1 MLLKMALETLA
12 SDMSE
17 DVFLPRFDAARKFAL
32 TGEKSGKWWYMQYE
46 DMNKLNGYIKCLTI
60 QDWMKGVELL
70 IMESDEFV
78 KLNKHVE
85 FFRFQFLFHIFIVP
99 LVEHVIPLRKEE
111 LSEPEERIF
120 IT

>member
-1 MLLKMALETLA
+1 
-12 SDMSE
+12 
-17 DVFLPRFDAARKFAL
+17 
-32 TGEKSGKWWYMQYE
+32 
-46 DMNKLNGYIKCLTI
+46 
-60 QDWMKGVELL
+60 VELL